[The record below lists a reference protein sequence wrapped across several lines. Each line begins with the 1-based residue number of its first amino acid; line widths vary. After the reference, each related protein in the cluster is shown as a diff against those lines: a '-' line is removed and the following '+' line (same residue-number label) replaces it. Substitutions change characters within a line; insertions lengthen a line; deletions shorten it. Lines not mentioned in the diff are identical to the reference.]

1 MNIFKNINKD
11 YQIVKIKMIFIVIL
25 NKYNLKIVYNRKIK
39 LYNKIVQW
47 ILLLTLLLIKWFID
61 MHTR

>member
-1 MNIFKNINKD
+1 MNILKNINKD

-39 LYNKIVQW
+39 LYNEYYY
-47 ILLLTLLLIKWFID
+47 
-61 MHTR
+61 